1 MTSIR
6 IFVDST
12 CDLPKAWLQEN
23 QIGVVPLYVNFNN
36 EVYRDGVDI
45 TPAELYEKVKQ
56 TGQTPKTSAPSPA
69 DFIQAFQP
77 VIESGHIIIYISL
90 SSALSSTY
98 ANAHLAANTFPTGA
112 VTVLDS
118 LNLSSSIG
126 LLVMKAAHAIDQK
139 LSVAEIVELL
149 ESMRSQI
156 ETEFAIDSLEYLYK
170 GGRCSGMQN
179 LIGSLLK
186 IRPVIQVTTQGT
198 LVPAYKIRGKRE
210 KAVEQLLRNTL
221 AHRHAIDQ
229 DIIFVVHSFAEE
241 EARHMQAVLREQT
254 DARQVMI
261 TEAGCVIS
269 SHCGPQTIA
278 IMYAKHIN

>member
-12 CDLPKAWLQEN
+12 CDLPQTWLQEN
-23 QIGVVPLYVNFNN
+23 QIGVVPLYVTFND
-36 EVYRDGVDI
+36 EIYRDGVDI
-45 TPAELYEKVKQ
+45 TPAQLYEKVKQ

-77 VIESGHIIIYISL
+77 VIENGDAIIYISL

-98 ANAHLAANTFPTGA
+98 ANAHLAANTFPAGA
-112 VTVLDS
+112 VTIVDS

-126 LLVMKAAHAIDQK
+126 LLVMKAVRAIEQK
-139 LSVAEIVELL
+139 LSIAEIVVLL
-149 ESMRSQI
+149 ESVRSQI

-186 IRPVIQVTTQGT
+186 IRPVIEVTAQGT
-198 LVPAYKIRGKRE
+198 LVPAYKIRGKRD
-210 KAVEQLLRNTL
+210 KAVEQLLKNAL
-221 AHRHAIDQ
+221 AHREEIDQ

-241 EARHMQAVLREQT
+241 EARQMQAVLREQT
-254 DARQVMI
+254 EARQVMI

-278 IMYAKHIN
+278 IMYAKKTH